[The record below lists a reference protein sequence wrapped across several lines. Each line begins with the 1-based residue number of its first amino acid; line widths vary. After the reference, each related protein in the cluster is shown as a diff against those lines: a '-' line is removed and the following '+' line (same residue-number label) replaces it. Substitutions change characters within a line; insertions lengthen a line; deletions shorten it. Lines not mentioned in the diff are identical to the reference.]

1 MPVELA
7 PEGLIMPE
15 LTPVPPAFPVIE
27 IGTRKLICK
36 FDFLAKYQMSVL
48 GIRTAD
54 FGAFRKSDRV
64 EDMDPRAMSVA
75 LKLFS
80 CAVASNFIDK
90 ENPGAPAAIP
100 SPEYWAAVIPDEKWG
115 EVCAATMQ
123 AMLKVAPPTAAPAS
137 AETTG
142 AQPLN

>member
-1 MPVELA
+1 MA
-7 PEGLIMPE
+7 E
-15 LTPVPPAFPVIE
+15 LTPVPPAFPIVE
-27 IGTRKLICK
+27 IMGRKLVCK

-54 FGAFRKSDRV
+54 FGAFRKTDNPG
-64 EDMDPRAMSVA
+64 DMDPRAMA
-75 LKLFS
+75 LAMKLFS

-90 ENPGAPAAIP
+90 DNPGAPAQIP

-115 EVCAATMQ
+115 DVCAATMQ

-137 AETTG
+137 AELTG

>member
-1 MPVELA
+1 MA
-7 PEGLIMPE
+7 E
-15 LTPVPPAFPVIE
+15 LTPVPPAFPIVE
-27 IGTRKLICK
+27 IMGRKLICK

-54 FGAFRKSDRV
+54 FRAFSRPENA
-64 EDMDPRAMSVA
+64 EDMDPRAMALA

-80 CAVASNFIDK
+80 CAVASNYIDVS
-90 ENPGAPAAIP
+90 NPGAPAQIP

-123 AMLKVAPPTAAPAS
+123 AMLKVAPPATAPAL
-137 AETTG
+137 AEATG
-142 AQPLN
+142 ANPPLN

>member
-1 MPVELA
+1 MA
-7 PEGLIMPE
+7 E
-15 LTPVPPAFPVIE
+15 LTPVPPAFPVVE
-27 IGTRKLICK
+27 LNGRKLVCK

-54 FGAFRKSDRV
+54 FSAFRKPDNV
-64 EDMDPRAMSVA
+64 ADMDPRAMA
-75 LKLFS
+75 LAMKLFS

-115 EVCAATMQ
+115 EVCSVTMQ
-123 AMLKVAPPTAAPAS
+123 AMLKVAPPATAPALEE
-137 AETTG
+137 AAG
-142 AQPLN
+142 AKAN

>member
-1 MPVELA
+1 MA
-7 PEGLIMPE
+7 E
-15 LTPVPPAFPVIE
+15 LTPVPPAFPVVDLN
-27 IGTRKLICK
+27 GRKLVCK

-54 FGAFRKSDRV
+54 FAAFRKVDRP

-90 ENPGAPAAIP
+90 DNPGAPAQIP

-115 EVCAATMQ
+115 DVCAATMQ
-123 AMLKVAPPTAAPAS
+123 AMLKVAPPATAPALVEPTE
-137 AETTG
+137 ART
-142 AQPLN
+142 N

>member
-1 MPVELA
+1 MA
-7 PEGLIMPE
+7 E
-15 LTPVPPAFPVIE
+15 LTPVPPAFPIVE
-27 IGTRKLICK
+27 LDGRKLVCK

-54 FGAFRKSDRV
+54 FGAFRKVERA

-90 ENPGAPAAIP
+90 ENPGAPAQIP

-123 AMLKVAPPTAAPAS
+123 AMLKVVPPAAAPALVE
-137 AETTG
+137 AGEART
-142 AQPLN
+142 N

>member
-1 MPVELA
+1 MA
-7 PEGLIMPE
+7 E
-15 LTPVPPAFPVIE
+15 LTPVPPAFPIVE
-27 IGTRKLICK
+27 IMGRKLVCK

-54 FGAFRKSDRV
+54 FRAFSRPEKP
-64 EDMDPRAMSVA
+64 EDMDPRAMA
-75 LKLFS
+75 LAMKLFS

-90 ENPGAPAAIP
+90 DNPGAPAQIP
-100 SPEYWAAVIPDEKWG
+100 SPEYWAAVIPDEKWS

-137 AETTG
+137 ADQTG
-142 AQPLN
+142 AQVPLN

>member
-1 MPVELA
+1 
-7 PEGLIMPE
+7 MPE
-15 LTPVPPAFPVIE
+15 LTPVPPGFPIVE
-27 IGTRKLICK
+27 ILGRKLICK

-54 FGAFRKSDRV
+54 FRAFSRPEKP
-64 EDMDPRAMSVA
+64 EDMDPRAMA
-75 LKLFS
+75 LAMKLFS

-90 ENPGAPAAIP
+90 DNPGAPAQIP

-115 EVCAATMQ
+115 DVCTATMQ
-123 AMLKVAPPTAAPAS
+123 AMLKVAPPATALALV
-137 AETTG
+137 ETDG

>member
-1 MPVELA
+1 MA
-7 PEGLIMPE
+7 E
-15 LTPVPPAFPVIE
+15 LTPVPPAFPVVE
-27 IGTRKLICK
+27 LNGRKLICK

-54 FGAFRKSDRV
+54 FRAFSRPEKV
-64 EDMDPRAMSVA
+64 EDMDPRAMALA

-80 CAVASNFIDK
+80 CAVANNFIDK
-90 ENPGAPAAIP
+90 DNPGSPAQIP

-137 AETTG
+137 AETAG
-142 AQPLN
+142 ATLN